1 MAVMTSQLSEA
12 VALEQKTL
20 PVPSSDKMALDLDIN
35 GTSTR
40 DETNHDST
48 SDAALS
54 KPSPPT
60 SNNVAPEFP
69 EVNGAGNIDAFASN
83 QTILTN
89 LSDPA
94 LESLPSPTE
103 ILNSSQLPD
112 TNTTTTEAYLSTS
125 LNGEQLESSTLV
137 SAESAIESAIED
149 VAPTSTVPPV
159 VEAPESDLRDTDP
172 APAPEA
178 ASDEPQQDQPLD
190 FEVDEDTLATQTP
203 ELAVDSNTINSDLPL
218 DPSPTTN
225 VDIASEQQLP
235 QEPTPAVDPSAQDEP
250 GQSQAIDTPVESKD
264 TDMAILP
271 DAPRS
276 PPSTK
281 IAREREDD
289 DEIEPSAKRT
299 KTEDT
304 DDLAVNME
312 DAPTQNGDASY
323 SSNADLT
330 PYAAKEIIKIIKV
343 ATRTKDGKNFRQP
356 VSKLWPNFAA
366 AYAEKISD
374 EIDLETM
381 EHRLRDKVYQT
392 MGDVRD
398 AINLLANNALTFNG
412 PDHPITIAAAGVRD
426 SLLDKI
432 AHVTPEPPPPVKKE
446 KKPAPKRSTPA
457 PDVAPRAAARKP
469 SRGSHGAVAPAPQVA
484 QTFALNPSS
493 NTPLIRRESTKLDG
507 GRPKRE
513 IHPPKSKDLPYMR
526 PKSKKHANELKFCED
541 ILTELGKA
549 KYREFVGAFS
559 QPVDPVAL
567 NIPSYFT
574 IIKKPMDLS
583 TMSKK
588 LKEGEY
594 ANAADFEKDMRLV
607 LSNCFKFN
615 PAGNVVNAWGKRL
628 EDLFDAQWARKD
640 QYLADRSPPA
650 ASPVSAGESEDDE
663 EEEEEPVVE
672 QAESTLSNLKERLLA
687 EQQKL
692 ITLMGAKHPDQG
704 MVQMQKDMVNIIQK
718 HITDEEAAAKN
729 KSKKPKAPKTTRKA
743 APVKKPAAATKKA
756 GGNRQSQKYMGTLEK
771 ETISAGLGALPDE
784 VSNEVLADI
793 KKERPGIDAGE
804 DGTLE
809 LDIDV
814 ISVPLLWKIHGL
826 IMKYAPGVQDDIK
839 KSMAQDNPKPQPKA
853 APKKKNKPM
862 SKFEQERN
870 IDALQQT
877 LQNYGQATSSE
888 EPVMPTV
895 EQQDDSSGD
904 EDSDSEEE

>member
-40 DETNHDST
+40 DDTIHDST
-48 SDAALS
+48 SDPALS
-54 KPSPPT
+54 KPSPPL
-60 SNNVAPEFP
+60 SNDVATEYP

-89 LSDPA
+89 LSEPP
-94 LESLPSPTE
+94 LESLPSPTS

-112 TNTTTTEAYLSTS
+112 TNTTTEPDLPAS
-125 LNGEQLESSTLV
+125 LNGEQPESSTLLV
-137 SAESAIESAIED
+137 STEDAIESAIED
-149 VAPTSTVPPV
+149 VAPTSTIPPV
-159 VEAPESDLRDTDP
+159 VEAPESDLRDSTP

-178 ASDEPQQDQPLD
+178 ALEPKV
-190 FEVDEDTLATQTP
+190 EENALATQTS
-203 ELAVDSNTINSDLPL
+203 ELAGDSSNINSDLPL
-218 DPSPTTN
+218 DPSPT
-225 VDIASEQQLP
+225 ASPEATSDQQLP
-235 QEPTPAVDPSAQDEP
+235 QESTPTVDPLAQDEP
-250 GQSQAIDTPVESKD
+250 GPSQAIDTPVESKD
-264 TDMAILP
+264 TDMAIMA
-271 DAPRS
+271 DAPQS
-276 PPSTK
+276 PPPTK

-289 DEIEPSAKRT
+289 DEVEPSAKRT

-304 DDLAVNME
+304 DVDDMNMD
-312 DAPTQNGDASY
+312 DAPTLNGDASH
-323 SSNADLT
+323 DLT
-330 PYAAKEIIKIIKV
+330 PYERKEVIKIIKLV
-343 ATRTKDGKNFRQP
+343 ARTKDGKNFRMP

-381 EHRLRDKVYQT
+381 EHRVLDKVYST

-398 AINLLANNALTFNG
+398 AVQLLHNNANTFNG
-412 PDHPITIAAAGVRD
+412 PDHAITIAARAVRD

-432 AHVTPEPPPPVKKE
+432 AKVTPEPAPPVKKE
-446 KKPAPKRSTPA
+446 KKPAPKRSTPI
-457 PDVAPRAAARKP
+457 PDAAPRAAARKP

-484 QTFALNPSS
+484 QTFALDPAS
-493 NTPLIRRESTKLDG
+493 NTPLIRRESTKLD

-541 ILTELGKA
+541 ILTELNKA
-549 KYREFVGAFS
+549 KYGDFAGAFK

-574 IIKKPMDLS
+574 IIKKPMDLG

-594 ANAADFEKDMRLV
+594 ASAADFEKDMRQIFW
-607 LSNCFKFN
+607 NCFKFN
-615 PAGNVVNAWGKRL
+615 PAGNVVNMWGKRL
-628 EDLFDAQWARKD
+628 EELFNAQWARKD

-650 ASPVSAGESEDDE
+650 ASPVSAGESEDEE

-672 QAESTLSNLKERLLA
+672 GDTLSNYKERLLA

-704 MVQMQKDMVNIIQK
+704 MIQMQKDMVDIIKK
-718 HITDEEAAAKN
+718 HITEEETAAKN
-729 KSKKPKAPKTTRKA
+729 KSKKPKASKPAKKA
-743 APVKKPAAATKKA
+743 APAKKATAATKKS

-814 ISVPLLWKIHGL
+814 ISIPLLWKIHGL
-826 IMKYAPGVQDDIK
+826 IMKYAPEVQEEIK
-839 KSMAQDNPKPQPKA
+839 KSMAQDTPKPQPKA

-870 IDALQQT
+870 IHELQQT

-895 EQQDDSSGD
+895 EQHDESSGD

>member
-40 DETNHDST
+40 DDTNHDSI

-54 KPSPPT
+54 NLLPSP

-69 EVNGAGNIDAFASN
+69 EVNGASNTDAFASN
-83 QTILTN
+83 QTFLTN
-89 LSDPA
+89 LSEPP

-103 ILNSSQLPD
+103 ILNNSQLPD
-112 TNTTTTEAYLSTS
+112 TNTTTTEPDLSIS
-125 LNGEQLESSTLV
+125 LDGEPPESSTLLV
-137 SAESAIESAIED
+137 TTESAIED

-159 VEAPESDLRDTDP
+159 VEAPESDLRDS
-172 APAPEA
+172 APAYE
-178 ASDEPQQDQPLD
+178 EQQQDQPLD
-190 FEVDEDTLATQTP
+190 FEVDENALASQVP
-203 ELAVDSNTINSDLPL
+203 ELGADSSNINSDLPL
-218 DPSPTTN
+218 EPSPTTN
-225 VDIASEQQLP
+225 VEAPSDLQLP
-235 QEPTPAVDPSAQDEP
+235 QESTPTVDPPAQDESGP
-250 GQSQAIDTPVESKD
+250 SLTVDSPLESKD
-264 TDMAILP
+264 TVMAVMA
-271 DAPRS
+271 DAPQY
-276 PPSTK
+276 PPPTK
-281 IAREREDD
+281 VAREREDD
-289 DEIEPSAKRT
+289 DEVEPSAKRT

-304 DDLAVNME
+304 EDFAVNME
-312 DAPTQNGDASY
+312 DAPTQNGDASH
-323 SSNADLT
+323 SANAELT
-330 PYAAKEIIKIIKV
+330 PYEQKEIIKIVKTV
-343 ATRTKDGKNFRQP
+343 ARTKDGKNFRMP

-398 AINLLANNALTFNG
+398 AINLLSNNALIFNG
-412 PDHPITIAAAGVRD
+412 PDHPITIAAATVRD

-432 AHVTPEPPPPVKKE
+432 AHVTPEPAPPVKKE
-446 KKPAPKRSTPA
+446 KKPAPKRSTPI
-457 PDVAPRAAARKP
+457 PDAAPRAAARKP
-469 SRGSHGAVAPAPQVA
+469 SRGSHGAVAPAPQVP
-484 QTFALNPSS
+484 QTFALNPTS

-541 ILTELGKA
+541 VLAELSKA
-549 KYREFVGAFS
+549 KYREFVSAFN

-574 IIKKPMDLS
+574 VIKKPMDLG

-594 ANAADFEKDMRLV
+594 ASAADFEKDMRLV

-615 PAGNVVNAWGKRL
+615 PAGNIVNLWGKRL
-628 EDLFDAQWARKD
+628 EELFDAQWARKD

-650 ASPVSAGESEDDE
+650 ASPVSAGESEDEE

-672 QAESTLSNLKERLLA
+672 GESTLSNLKERLLA

-704 MVQMQKDMVNIIQK
+704 MITMQKDMVTIIQK
-718 HITDEEAAAKN
+718 HITDEETAAKS

-814 ISVPLLWKIHGL
+814 ISIPLLWKIHGL
-826 IMKYAPGVQDDIK
+826 IMRYAPNVQDDIK
-839 KSMAQDNPKPQPKA
+839 KSMAQDNPKPQPKT

-877 LQNYGQATSSE
+877 LQNYGQATSGSE

-895 EQQDDSSGD
+895 EQQDESSGD